1 MLITLIGNY
10 LDIGKR
16 SENNSLQHKITPSN
30 TNIASF
36 FYRPRSLQCID
47 IYSHCIH
54 KVCTRKMQCDYI
66 FTIAP
71 VSTLSLDDVIDWG
84 NLYMLRKPQTG
95 YH

>member
-1 MLITLIGNY
+1 MLIALTGNY

-36 FYRPRSLQCID
+36 FNRPRSLQCIT
-47 IYSHCIH
+47 ISSHCLH

-66 FTIAP
+66 FTIPP
-71 VSTLSLDDVIDWG
+71 VSTLYLVDVIDGG
-84 NLYMLRKPQTG
+84 NLYMLRNPQTG